1 MARDQR
7 GEAAVDCARRK
18 FVSEIARSL
27 TAAFL
32 GFLSG
37 TVAVG
42 APSTK
47 MPTIGW
53 LALGAPING
62 PDLRNAPFFE
72 GLSKLGWTE
81 GKNFAVER
89 RFADGNADRLREL
102 AVELVRLKVD
112 VIVAGDSAAI
122 PAAQSATSTIPIVMT
137 VSSDP
142 VGQGFVASLAR
153 PGGNVTGLSNI
164 SPELAA
170 KRVQLL
176 REIVP
181 AMSRVAVFGPA
192 DLPDW
197 AELQTS
203 TRGAGLHLV
212 PLKVTDPREF
222 ENAFDA
228 AVQNRVDAVIVLPS
242 PFTNPY
248 AKRISQLATGRHLP
262 AIYGPSFCVPAG
274 GLIAYGPNIPDLY
287 RRAATYVDK
296 ILKGAKPADLPIEQ
310 PTKYE
315 LAINLKTAKALG
327 ITVPQ
332 SLLQRADEVI
342 E

>member
-7 GEAAVDCARRK
+7 GEAALDCARRK
-18 FVSEIARSL
+18 FVSETARCM
-27 TAAFL
+27 TAAIL
-32 GFLSG
+32 GSLSG

-42 APSTK
+42 APTAK

-53 LALGAPING
+53 LTLGPPMNG

-72 GLSKLGWTE
+72 GLSKFGWIE

-89 RFADGNADRLREL
+89 RFADGQTERLHEL
-102 AVELVRLKVD
+102 AAELVRLKVD

-181 AMSRVAVFGPA
+181 AMSRSC
-192 DLPDW
+192 LR
-197 AELQTS
+197 S
-203 TRGAGLHLV
+203 R
-212 PLKVTDPREF
+212 
-222 ENAFDA
+222 
-228 AVQNRVDAVIVLPS
+228 
-242 PFTNPY
+242 
-248 AKRISQLATGRHLP
+248 
-262 AIYGPSFCVPAG
+262 
-274 GLIAYGPNIPDLY
+274 
-287 RRAATYVDK
+287 
-296 ILKGAKPADLPIEQ
+296 
-310 PTKYE
+310 
-315 LAINLKTAKALG
+315 
-327 ITVPQ
+327 
-332 SLLQRADEVI
+332 
-342 E
+342 

>member
-7 GEAAVDCARRK
+7 GEAALDCARRE
-18 FVSEIARSL
+18 FVSEIASCL
-27 TAAFL
+27 TGAIL

-47 MPTIGW
+47 MPTLGW
-53 LALGAPING
+53 LALDPPING

-72 GLSKLGWTE
+72 GLSKLGWSE

-89 RFADGNADRLREL
+89 RFADGQSDRLREL
-102 AVELVRLKVD
+102 ATELVRLKVD

-122 PAAQSATSTIPIVMT
+122 PAAKDATSTIPIVMT
-137 VSSDP
+137 VSGDP

-170 KRVQLL
+170 KRLQLL

-181 AMSRVAVFGPA
+181 AMSRVAILGTPS
-192 DLPDW
+192 DPDW
-197 AELQTS
+197 AELRAA
-203 TRGAGLHLV
+203 TRALGVQLV
-212 PLKVTDPREF
+212 PLKVTDQHEF
-222 ENAFDA
+222 ENALDA
-228 AVQNRVDAVIVLPS
+228 ARQQRADALIVLPS

-248 AKRISQLATGRHLP
+248 ARRIVKLAVERHLP
-262 AIYGPSFCVPAG
+262 AIYALSLYVRVG

-287 RRAATYVDK
+287 RRAAAYVDK
-296 ILKGAKPADLPIEQ
+296 ILRGAKPGDLPVEQ
-310 PTKYE
+310 PTKFE
-315 LAINLKTAKALG
+315 LVINLKTAKTLG
-327 ITVPQ
+327 ITIPQ
-332 SLLQRADEVI
+332 SVLLRADEVI
-342 E
+342 H